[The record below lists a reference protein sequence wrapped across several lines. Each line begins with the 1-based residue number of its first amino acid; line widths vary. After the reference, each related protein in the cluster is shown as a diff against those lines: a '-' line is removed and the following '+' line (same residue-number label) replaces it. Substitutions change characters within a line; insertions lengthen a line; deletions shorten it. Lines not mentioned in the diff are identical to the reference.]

1 MVKYECFR
9 CGYIAKQKSNLIN
22 HLKRKNICEPK
33 ISNISIENVKKIYCF
48 EMTPNDSKMTHIDSI
63 MTINV
68 KNKEYICS
76 YCGNSYSKN
85 CNMRRHEKKCKIKME
100 KEKTDLEKDNEIKE
114 LKEMVEKLLVNSGGN
129 TITNNTN
136 TNNTNSN
143 NTTNNTVNIHI
154 NNYGDENTKY
164 ITNDFILNLLN
175 KPYSAIPE
183 LIKYTHFNDKHPENQ
198 NIKLTNK
205 KEPFVKVLKNNK
217 WELADRKDTITDLID
232 KKHSLLNT
240 IDIKNNF
247 NNNTYN
253 RIELF
258 NQKYLNDN
266 KELLNKLY
274 KDSELVLLNNS

>member
-1 MVKYECFR
+1 
-9 CGYIAKQKSNLIN
+9 
-22 HLKRKNICEPK
+22 
-33 ISNISIENVKKIYCF
+33 
-48 EMTPNDSKMTHIDSI
+48 
-63 MTINV
+63 
-68 KNKEYICS
+68 
-76 YCGNSYSKN
+76 
-85 CNMRRHEKKCKIKME
+85 ME

-136 TNNTNSN
+136 TNSN

-175 KPYSAIPE
+175 KPYIAIPE

-205 KEPFVKVLKNNK
+205 KEPYIKVLKNKK
-217 WELADRKDTITDLID
+217 WELVDRKDTINDLID

>member
-1 MVKYECFR
+1 M
-9 CGYIAKQKSNLIN
+9 KQ
-22 HLKRKNICEPK
+22 E
-33 ISNISIENVKKIYCF
+33 IE
-48 EMTPNDSKMTHIDSI
+48 ML
-63 MTINV
+63 
-68 KNKEYICS
+68 
-76 YCGNSYSKN
+76 
-85 CNMRRHEKKCKIKME
+85 KKCKS
-100 KEKTDLEKDNEIKE
+100 
-114 LKEMVEKLLVNSGGN
+114 VVNN
-129 TITNNTN
+129 NNTN
-136 TNNTNSN
+136 NSTTTNSN
-143 NTTNNTVNIHI
+143 NNNTNMINNIHI

-205 KEPFVKVLKNNK
+205 KEPYIKVLKNKK
-217 WELADRKDTITDLID
+217 WELVDRKDTINDLID